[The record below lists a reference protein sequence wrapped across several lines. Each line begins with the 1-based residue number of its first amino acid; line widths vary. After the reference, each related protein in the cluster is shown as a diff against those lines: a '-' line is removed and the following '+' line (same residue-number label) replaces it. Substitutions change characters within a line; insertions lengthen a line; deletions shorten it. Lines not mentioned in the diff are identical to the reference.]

1 MENRVV
7 IVEDV
12 CKIFSLHIKQLSL
25 RHEAGTAARRWLKR
39 KPQQSTV
46 NHFYALKNVTFSI
59 NQGESVAIIGRNGA
73 GKSTLL
79 RIISRIM
86 RPTSGLAETKGRY
99 VALFGLGAGFISTM
113 TGRENIY
120 LNAAMHGVAP
130 DEIEKRIDD
139 IIDFAELGIFI
150 DQPIK
155 DYSSG
160 MNARLGFSIAIHIL
174 PDMIFLDEVLS
185 VGDTAFQSKCMDYIM
200 QLKQDKKTII
210 FVSHSSNSI
219 TMHGY
224 HLFP

>member
-1 MENRVV
+1 
-7 IVEDV
+7 
-12 CKIFSLHIKQLSL
+12 
-25 RHEAGTAARRWLKR
+25 
-39 KPQQSTV
+39 
-46 NHFYALKNVTFSI
+46 
-59 NQGESVAIIGRNGA
+59 
-73 GKSTLL
+73 
-79 RIISRIM
+79 M

-210 FVSHSSNSI
+210 FVSHSSSSIKALCDRSLWLDGGELVMDGPTDDVLAAYDQRFLDNS
-219 TMHGY
+219 
-224 HLFP
+224 